1 MNRGGCR
8 KFLCSFCPMSFRLK
22 SYLKRHVSTQHRADQ
37 QQLTHVDV
45 DHLQIHDNVEQPED
59 DFFKCPLCEK
69 TLKTQ
74 GSLMA
79 HTIVKHSTATSANT
93 VMQCP
98 ICKKILKRMSDFSV
112 HINQHLPERKKN
124 FPCNKCRSSFY
135 QKVHLK
141 SHMQTKHFVKLE
153 IDL

>member
-1 MNRGGCR
+1 MNTPVLALG
-8 KFLCSFCPMSFRLK
+8 
-22 SYLKRHVSTQHRADQ
+22 
-37 QQLTHVDV
+37 
-45 DHLQIHDNVEQPED
+45 E
-59 DFFKCPLCEK
+59 
-69 TLKTQ
+69 TQ

-124 FPCNKCRSSFY
+124 FPCNKCPSSFY